1 MKITFYSN
9 FLNHHQLPFC
19 LEMYKRLGKDFTFVS
34 TEMIPEERLK
44 LGYEDMN
51 DKYSFVLT
59 TYQSQKNYEK
69 AILLGEESDV
79 VIIGSA
85 PDIFI
90 KERLKHNK
98 LTFRYSERVLKKGR
112 YRILDPRVF
121 ISLIK
126 NHTRYRKR
134 NLYMLCA
141 SAYTAADFRLVGAY
155 RKKTYKWGYFPEVK
169 DYKIEQLMKKKQH
182 TVPKILWVGRLLD
195 LKQPED
201 AIKVAHM
208 LKSNGYSFQ
217 MNIIGTGYMEL
228 TLKKLIKEYNLSKE
242 IKMLGNMPPE
252 EVRKY
257 MEESNIFMFTSD
269 FNEGWGAVL
278 NEAMNS
284 GCAVVASHAIGSVP
298 FLIKNK
304 KNGLIYKNGD
314 IKNLYSCV
322 KELIDTPEWCNQ
334 LGEEAYNTLK
344 DIWNAKFATDRLE
357 RLINALLTEEKV
369 QFTNGPCSKAE
380 ILNHKYR
387 Y

>member
-19 LEMYKRLGKDFTFVS
+19 IEMYKRLGKDFTFVA

-59 TYQSQKNYEK
+59 TYQNQKNYEK
-69 AILLGEESDV
+69 ALKLGVESDV

-85 PDIFI
+85 PDEFI
-90 KERLKHNK
+90 KDRIKQNK
-98 LTFRYSERVLKKGR
+98 LTFRYSERIFKRGR
-112 YRILDPRVF
+112 YRIINPRVF
-121 ISLIK
+121 ISLVK

-155 RKKTYKWGYFPEVK
+155 RKKTFKWGYFPEVLE
-169 DYKIEQLMKKKQH
+169 YKVDELMEKKQH
-182 TVPKILWVGRLLD
+182 TVPKILWVGRLLS

-201 AIKVAHM
+201 AIRVARM
-208 LKSNGYSFQ
+208 LKSSGYSFQ
-217 MNIIGTGYMEL
+217 MNIIGSGE
-228 TLKKLIKEYNLSKE
+228 KEYILKNL
-242 IKMLGNMPPE
+242 IRQYDLDGNINMLGTMTPE
-252 EVRKY
+252 EVRGY
-257 MEESNIFMFTSD
+257 MEESNIFIFTSD

-298 FLIKNK
+298 FLIRNR

-314 IKNLYSCV
+314 IKNLYNCV
-322 KELIDTPEWCNQ
+322 KDLIENPEWCNE
-334 LGEEAYNTLK
+334 LGVEAYKTLK
-344 DIWNAKFATDRLE
+344 EMWNAECATDRLD
-357 RLINALLTEEKV
+357 RLINALLTEDKV
-369 QFTNGPCSKAE
+369 EFTNGPCSEAE
-380 ILNHKYR
+380 LISHKYK